1 MSAESTTLAN
11 LTELLKEYIT
21 SDLVKDVGYKDNPL
35 HALLKKDADSD
46 FGGEYKPVPIV
57 YSHNRG
63 SATFATALAQRR
75 RARAKQFQ
83 ITTVDDYGVV
93 EMSRKAILAG
103 SKNMHAFLSLKKV
116 NIDST
121 IYAVSRSLAAAEYGT
136 SRGAIG
142 TVGVDPG
149 TGTSLT
155 LANVEDA
162 VNFEEGT
169 RFRIYDPSATA
180 DRGTPTYPYEVA
192 TIDRD
197 TGVITIATGVADAE
211 TAFQALVAVSDEIV
225 RDGDMS
231 AKMSGLRAWIPPTAP
246 SATSFFGVDRTA
258 DVVRLGGCR
267 VTLTGL
273 PIDEALLTLVE
284 RVNRE
289 GGRVS
294 HLFINPTKW
303 LQLQI
308 KLGDK
313 VIFDVA
319 KSPDAKIGFPAIV
332 LHSSKGPVMVVSD
345 GNCPVAYTWALTL
358 STWTLDSVGMAPH
371 VFDVGDSQEWLRYA
385 SADSY
390 EMRVGYYAQ
399 LECNEPGA
407 NGVGIW

>member
-1 MSAESTTLAN
+1 VASESTTLAN
-11 LTELLKEYIT
+11 FTELLKEYIT
-21 SDLVKDVGYKDNPL
+21 SDLVKDIGYKDNPL
-35 HALLKKDADSD
+35 HAIMKKDADAN

-63 SATFATALAQRR
+63 SATFATAVAQRR

-93 EMSRKAILAG
+93 EIARKALMG
-103 SKNMHAFLSLKKV
+103 GVKDMHAFLSLKKV

-121 IYAVSRSLAAAEYGT
+121 IYAVTRSIAAAEYGT
-136 SRGAIG
+136 TRGAIG
-142 TVGVDPG
+142 TVGVDPS

-169 RFRIYDPSATA
+169 RFRIYEPSATA
-180 DRGTPTYPYEVA
+180 DRNTPTYPYEVA

-197 TGVITIATGVADAE
+197 TGVITIDTSLAD
-211 TAFQALVAVSDEIV
+211 TAHAFEALVAVSDELV

-246 SATSFFGVDRTA
+246 GATSFFGVDRTA

-273 PIDEALLTLVE
+273 PITEALMTLVE

-294 HLFINPTKW
+294 HVFVNPTKW

-308 KLGDK
+308 ALGDK

-319 KSPDAKIGFPAIV
+319 KSSDAQIGFPSIV
-332 LHSSKGPVMVVSD
+332 LHSSKGPVQIVAD
-345 GNCPVAYTWALTL
+345 GNCPIAYVWALTMN
-358 STWTLDSVGMAPH
+358 TWTLDSIGQAPH

-385 SADSY
+385 SSDSY

-399 LECNEPGA
+399 IECNEPGA
-407 NGVGIW
+407 NGIGIW